1 MANQTLDVRGMTC
14 QHCVNAVETSVGA
27 LDGVDN
33 VNVDLDNGKVKV
45 DYDDSKATVENI
57 RDAIEEQG
65 YEVIP
70 QQDQ

>member
-27 LDGVDN
+27 LDGVQQ
-33 VNVDLDNGKVKV
+33 VNVDLDNGKVAV

-57 RDAIEEQG
+57 RDAIEDQG

-70 QQDQ
+70 KEA